1 MRILVLP
8 TGELL
13 HIPEYCTR
21 FTHTDRHGRTRTYIT
36 DPGQRDCT
44 ERSVVEVKVTPRK
57 AKAAA

>member
-13 HIPEYCTR
+13 QIPQFCTR

-36 DPGQRDCT
+36 TPQDRDVT